1 MSGFEIIS
9 VVFMVASLMLNAIE
23 LGCKLSSKKR
33 PKVKPPSS
41 YRCRRLCTP

>member
-33 PKVKPPSS
+33 PRKK
-41 YRCRRLCTP
+41 

>member
-23 LGCKLSSKKR
+23 FGCKIGSKI
-33 PKVKPPSS
+33 
-41 YRCRRLCTP
+41 RRKK